1 MQFFPDLWHDAL
13 TDSLLMRKLFL
24 KSNRWCKFHED
35 LWPNALTDSLFVREG
50 KNRVGC
56 EVINS
61 SKADYR
67 VENISFC
74 QKASFELN
82 YAIILLC
89 PFWECWPKQYIKTH
103 RKKNV
108 RQLYHIE
115 YNNNKKIYIYTY
127 TGCQTWWQSGC
138 SLPCTRSELQRGEAK
153 GIPSGI
159 YVLMDQSWI

>member
-1 MQFFPDLWHDAL
+1 MYDCPFHQFWIFGLFP
-13 TDSLLMRKLFL
+13 TLFL
-24 KSNRWCKFHED
+24 KNSNRNGLIMYGEFKNEEKIQVCFSLGVIFDSLSIRELFLRSNRWCKFHED

-74 QKASFELN
+74 QKAPFKLN

-89 PFWECWPKQYIKTH
+89 LFWECWPKQYIKTH
-103 RKKNV
+103 RKKKCAPV
-108 RQLYHIE
+108 RGAVKNYLADFF
-115 YNNNKKIYIYTY
+115 
-127 TGCQTWWQSGC
+127 
-138 SLPCTRSELQRGEAK
+138 R
-153 GIPSGI
+153 
-159 YVLMDQSWI
+159 

>member
-1 MQFFPDLWHDAL
+1 MQFCKLWMYDCPFHQFWIFGLFP
-13 TDSLLMRKLFL
+13 TLFL
-24 KSNRWCKFHED
+24 KNSNRNGLIMYGEFKNEEKIQVCFSLGVIFDSLSIRELFLRSNRWCKFHED

-74 QKASFELN
+74 QKASFKLN

-89 PFWECWPKQYIKTH
+89 LFWECWPKQYIKTH
-103 RKKNV
+103 RKKIV
-108 RQLYHIE
+108 RQLGALS
-115 YNNNKKIYIYTY
+115 KT
-127 TGCQTWWQSGC
+127 T
-138 SLPCTRSELQRGEAK
+138 
-153 GIPSGI
+153 
-159 YVLMDQSWI
+159 